1 MLHSL
6 VCFRRLAAAIL
17 ILLYSVAFLPAAD
30 GEKSAKTVRLLTVG
44 NSFSRNA
51 TRHLEELAEA
61 GGHKLI
67 HVPAIIGGASFTT
80 HLERY
85 AVHEEDATQGTYGNK
100 RGLKEILKS
109 EPWDYITIQQ
119 ASLRSH
125 NVETYRPSA
134 RELYDII
141 KAGAPNSEVLMH
153 QTWAYRVDDPRFKA
167 AQPKPGEPTTREQMY
182 QGLTNAYHTI
192 ARELGIRVIPTG
204 DAFHLAD
211 SDPKWGYKPDTTFDF
226 KAAKK
231 PALPD
236 QLHSLH
242 VGFRWRDN
250 SISIDGHHAN
260 QAGEYLGG
268 CVWYEVLFGE
278 SVVGNPFVPPG
289 MDPAY
294 ARFLQETAHKAV
306 AAAPDFRKPAK

>member
-1 MLHSL
+1 MLYSL
-6 VCFRRLAAAIL
+6 VRLRYLAATIFLCAATF
-17 ILLYSVAFLPAAD
+17 LLAAD

-44 NSFSRNA
+44 NSFSQNA
-51 TRHLEELAEA
+51 TRHLAELAKA
-61 GGHKLI
+61 GGHQLI
-67 HVPAIIGGASFTT
+67 HAPAVIGGAAFTT

-85 AVHEEDATQGTYGNK
+85 ALHEEDATKGTYGNQG
-100 RGLKEILKS
+100 GLKEILKS
-109 EPWDYITIQQ
+109 EPWDCITIQQ
-119 ASLRSH
+119 ASIRSH

-153 QTWAYRVDDPRFKA
+153 QTWAYRVDDPRFKIT
-167 AQPKPGEPTTREQMY
+167 QPKPGEPATREQMY
-182 QGLTNAYHTI
+182 EGLTSAYHTI
-192 ARELGIRVIPTG
+192 AHELGLRVIPTG
-204 DAFHLAD
+204 DAFYLAD
-211 SDPKWGYKPDTTFDF
+211 SDSNWGYKPDTAFDF

-242 VGFRWRDN
+242 IGFRWQN
-250 SISIDGHHAN
+250 ESISLDGHHAN

-278 SVVGNPFVPPG
+278 SVVGNKFVPAG

-294 ARFLQETAHKAV
+294 AQFLQETAHKAV
-306 AAAPDFRKPAK
+306 AAAPDFRKPAE